1 MERWWR
7 LPAVVDG
14 AGCFYQVELVSH
26 RDEAIV
32 QDCRLA
38 VEELVGDEIR
48 GVISLSKDDVVVQL
62 RSKTISSHISK
73 IRTTQSYSRP
83 MSLSNW

>member
-1 MERWWR
+1 MWR

-26 RDEAIV
+26 RSETIV

-38 VEELVGDEIR
+38 VEKVVGDEIR

-62 RSKTISSHISK
+62 GGKTISSRISN

-83 MSLSNW
+83 TSLSNW